1 MKYEDI
7 NPNRKIVLKSGEKAI
22 IAEMKD
28 KDHITVSVNM
38 HPRNITAND
47 IEKNSDEP
55 FSDRRWWE
63 PMVTEAIGRVE
74 ITPEEKKRGRKAFV
88 QYLIYNG
95 IIQDESELDKK

>member
-63 PMVTEAIGRVE
+63 PMATEAIGRVE
-74 ITPEEKKRGRKAFV
+74 ITLEEKKRGREAFV
-88 QYLIYNG
+88 QFMLQNG
-95 IIQDESELDKK
+95 IVKDESELE

>member
-7 NPNRKIVLKSGEKAI
+7 NPNKKIVLKSGEYAI

-63 PMVTEAIGRVE
+63 PMHGEVVGYKKV
-74 ITPEEKKRGRKAFV
+74 TPEEKKRGREAFV
-88 QYLIYNG
+88 QFMLQNG
-95 IIQDESELDKK
+95 IIKDLSLIHI